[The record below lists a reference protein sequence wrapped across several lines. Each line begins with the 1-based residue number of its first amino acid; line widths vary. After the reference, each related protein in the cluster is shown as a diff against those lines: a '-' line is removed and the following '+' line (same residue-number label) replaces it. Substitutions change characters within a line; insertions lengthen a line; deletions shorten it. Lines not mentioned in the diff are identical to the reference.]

1 MRNIKELERAVSGL
15 DGQVAQLEFDPHD
28 PQSIDT
34 AIQQLYSAI
43 DTRLASYRGNDIVA
57 NIGRELKER
66 GRQAIIDRAT
76 EARLAAEADI
86 DDDEEDGQD
95 N

>member
-1 MRNIKELERAVSGL
+1 MRKLKELERAISGL
-15 DGQVAQLEFDPHD
+15 DGQVAHLEYDPHD

-34 AIQQLYSAI
+34 AIQQLYSSI
-43 DTRLASYRGNDIVA
+43 DKKLANYRGNDIVA

-76 EARLAAEADI
+76 EARLAAESEI
-86 DDDEEDGQD
+86 YDDEGDVQK
-95 N
+95 